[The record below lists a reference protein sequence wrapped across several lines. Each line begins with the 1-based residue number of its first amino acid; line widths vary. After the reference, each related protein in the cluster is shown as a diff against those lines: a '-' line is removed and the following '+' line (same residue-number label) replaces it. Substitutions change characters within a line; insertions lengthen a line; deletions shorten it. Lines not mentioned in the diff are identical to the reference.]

1 MSSLLADRPGLF
13 RDPPAKLG
21 RADAFPRR
29 PDSSG
34 GRKLTLQQKLDSV
47 WEGLRADGAAECPAC
62 GGAMSLTADR
72 SAARCGGC
80 SSHLS

>member
-1 MSSLLADRPGLF
+1 MTTALAAPPLLL
-13 RDPPAKLG
+13 DPPGNLG
-21 RADAFPRR
+21 RADASQRR

-62 GGAMSLTADR
+62 GGTLGLTGHR
-72 SAARCGGC
+72 TARCGGC
-80 SSHLS
+80 GSQLS

>member
-13 RDPPAKLG
+13 RDPPTKLG

-62 GGAMSLTADR
+62 GGPMSLEDR

-80 SSHLS
+80 GSHLS